1 MRHDPVQPGKGLV
14 TELRPARRAEAPRD
28 RVKSSL
34 GGRGAG
40 NGEGWRREEAQ
51 ERGRRESV
59 LKGKGV

>member
-34 GGRGAG
+34 GGGGRGT
-40 NGEGWRREEAQ
+40 
-51 ERGRRESV
+51 ERG
-59 LKGKGV
+59 GVGRKHRSGDAERAY